1 MGLSPTEDRGQCQIL
16 PEFVERQ
23 RVKFFDIVIQ
33 RQLFDVIGGYSGLD
47 FSNGAEPVAFMLLL
61 SFYLGNG

>member
-47 FSNGAEPVAFMLLL
+47 FGNGLGSVAFMLLL